1 VPPQVTI
8 TPLLVAEEPR
18 GRVRALEPK
27 LVWLAHEREAWRSRL
42 VEAAFLRLAA
52 VIAAEV

>member
-1 VPPQVTI
+1 
-8 TPLLVAEEPR
+8 
-18 GRVRALEPK
+18 VRALEPK